1 MKGGERKMS
10 DELKIKTIFKN
21 NLNFLIQKKGVTQ
34 KDVAYALQV
43 TPATVNEWVKGR
55 KVPRMDKID
64 KLCSYFSVHRSA
76 LLDENQT
83 GSKQNSL
90 TTEEITIL
98 NMYRNLNFANR
109 QLIIGT
115 MKSFLCTQNFTMGV
129 IQNNQNGNNVYNP
142 NGNNTLK

>member
-1 MKGGERKMS
+1 MS

-83 GSKQNSL
+83 DSKQNSL
-90 TTEEITIL
+90 TAEETTIL

-115 MKSFLCTQNFTMGV
+115 MKSFLCTQNFTTGV